1 MKDHP
6 ADIGIMTEAQ
16 ALENYNAAISW
27 ARTHRKRPHERM
39 RWEEVARLSLDR
51 YFRQIDVRLTN
62 HCMAHRT
69 HLLVRNDLDHSAAG
83 KVRAK

>member
-1 MKDHP
+1 MKEHP
-6 ADIGIMTEAQ
+6 ADIAVLTEAQ
-16 ALENYNAAISW
+16 ALDNYKAAYRWSR
-27 ARTHRKRPHERM
+27 AHLKRPHERM
-39 RWEEVARLSLDR
+39 RWEGIARLSLDR